1 MNTELSIKCKR
12 KIRAVTFD
20 AYGTLFNIEGL
31 HSRATELILQH
42 NSFAADAA
50 SFHRLWDEHTDE
62 LIKTDKFDKLWNV
75 FDRALDMTFRDF
87 GFQGKRK
94 PGDLEIWLRL
104 IENCSIYPDAPLVVE
119 TAARHFKTALISN
132 TDNHE
137 LSVALA
143 RCELRFNAV
152 VTSENA
158 RAYKPSPEIFQQA
171 ADILECRPEE
181 ILHVGDSYNADVVGA
196 KNFGAAAV
204 WLNRKKANIPNPRV
218 QPDFQIENLKEM
230 LEVLRYFLDED
241 KNCQGKEGLWEE
253 IAK

>member
-1 MNTELSIKCKR
+1 MNTAYRR

-42 NSFAADAA
+42 NSFVADVP
-50 SFHRLWDEHTDE
+50 SFHSLWDEHTDE
-62 LIKTDKFDKLWNV
+62 LIKGEKFDKLWNV
-75 FDRALDMTFRDF
+75 FDRALDLTFKDF
-87 GFQGKRK
+87 GFQGKRRQ
-94 PGDLEIWLRL
+94 GDLETWLRL

-132 TDNHE
+132 TDNYE
-137 LSVALA
+137 LSIALS
-143 RCELRFNAV
+143 RSGLKFDAV

-158 RAYKPSPEIFQQA
+158 RAYKPSPEIFRQA

-204 WLNRKKANIPNPRV
+204 WLNRKKARLPNSGVR
-218 QPDFQIENLKEM
+218 PDFQVENLTEI
-230 LEVLRYFLDED
+230 LEVIRYFLEA
-241 KNCQGKEGLWEE
+241 E
-253 IAK
+253 